1 MDLYFQAKQA
11 VRLQISVRVKWSKNR
26 VQDQVYSK
34 DLGNLF
40 YSGIFRPRGCQDGSV
55 CLVVKR
61 EEPQTMCILVS
72 RVDSLSWLLRVIIL
86 LPKGWNVTALAT
98 VWVILNVVQQGGCYF
113 LKITQSVKKT
123 IFTRLLFIR
132 SGRCIITEN
141 HDYRI
146 LIWELLTLQKK

>member
-1 MDLYFQAKQA
+1 MGDFLSRSVFADVLLQGNFQVNLYFQAKQA
-11 VRLQISVRVKWSKNR
+11 VRLQISVRVKRSKNR

-72 RVDSLSWLLRVIIL
+72 RVDSLS
-86 LPKGWNVTALAT
+86 
-98 VWVILNVVQQGGCYF
+98 
-113 LKITQSVKKT
+113 
-123 IFTRLLFIR
+123 
-132 SGRCIITEN
+132 
-141 HDYRI
+141 
-146 LIWELLTLQKK
+146 